1 MGGCQ
6 NKSSTTNSSRSS
18 DNISNFELNLHG
30 DINSMATKWTSAE
43 TELLIQVFYLYLFF
57 LINKLHT

>member
-6 NKSSTTNSSRSS
+6 NKSSTNSSRS
-18 DNISNFELNLHG
+18 DNISNFELNLPG

-43 TELLIQVFYLYLFF
+43 TELLIQVFYLYISF
-57 LINKLHT
+57 LINKFHT